1 MNPMG
6 QQESPAHAVLHP
18 LGSIRQILSPRGG
31 DFAQKVT
38 PDLNIRGR
46 GTLGLHLIDPLDE
59 TYDVKVEEDSL

>member
-31 DFAQKVT
+31 DFAQKSYPRPKYPGVGDTGVT
-38 PDLNIRGR
+38 LDRPIR
-46 GTLGLHLIDPLDE
+46 
-59 TYDVKVEEDSL
+59 